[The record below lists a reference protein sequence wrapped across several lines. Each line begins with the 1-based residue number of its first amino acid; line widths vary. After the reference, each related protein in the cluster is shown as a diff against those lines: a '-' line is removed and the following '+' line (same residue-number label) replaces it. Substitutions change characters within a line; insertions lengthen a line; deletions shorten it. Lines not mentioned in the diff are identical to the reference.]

1 MVGRMFKMEVVR
13 RPNRDERWDRLLGF
27 RYLA

>member
-1 MVGRMFKMEVVR
+1 MFKMEVVR